1 MKNKIKVN
9 GSRIIYD
16 NGIEY
21 EFRDDGTIIANGGT
35 ANHDSV
41 IFIYGASAKFDGMIP
56 FEAGEYI
63 FTGCPE
69 FGDNDVFACISVSSY
84 EGNIDIYNDIGNGA
98 TVKVPENARIAISII
113 IRKGLKHVDNIK
125 FKPMLRLSDEE
136 DDTFEPYETIS
147 SGGGGST
154 NPNPDASDVKY
165 NGSSVGIKSSTVQ
178 GAITEVAKKV
188 DNKVEKEDGKS
199 LLANTDKEKYD
210 AAQEKAHSHTNEK
223 SLDKIGEDSEGNLTY
238 DGKKIEGGSSETTP
252 SAADVSY
259 DNTASKLKGKT
270 AQAAI
275 DEINTEM
282 SNKVSKETGK
292 ALLANADKE
301 KYDAAEKKA
310 HSHTNEASLDKIGED
325 ESGNLTYGGKKI
337 EGGSSETAP
346 ATDVSYDNTAS
357 KLKSTTVQA
366 AIDEVNTKV
375 ENKVSKET
383 GKSLLAD
390 TDKEKYDAAQE
401 KAHTHQNE
409 ASLDKIGE
417 DSNGNLTYNGNAVG
431 SDSSYTDDEI
441 ESAVKKVLGIE

>member
-16 NGIEY
+16 NGIGY

-147 SGGGGST
+147 SGSGGST

-165 NGSSVGIKSSTVQ
+165 NGSSAGIKSSTVQ

-199 LLANTDKEKYD
+199 LLADTDKEKYD
-210 AAQEKAHSHTNEK
+210 AAQEKAHTHSNES

-238 DGKKIEGGSSETTP
+238 DGKKIEGGSSETVPT
-252 SAADVSY
+252 SASGISY
-259 DNTASKLKGKT
+259 SNKSSKLSAT
-270 AQAAI
+270 DVQAAI
-275 DEINTEM
+275 DEVNSE
-282 SNKVSKETGK
+282 KVSKEEGK
-292 ALLANADKE
+292 SLLADTDKE
-301 KYDAAEKKA
+301 KYDAAEEKA
-310 HSHTNEASLDKIGED
+310 HTHANRSSLDKIGED
-325 ESGNLTYGGKKI
+325 PDGNFTYGGKKI
-337 EGGSSETAP
+337 EGGSSETTPAS
-346 ATDVSYDNTAS
+346 ATDVSYDNAAS

-401 KAHTHQNE
+401 KAHTHTNE

-417 DSNGNLTYNGNAVG
+417 DSNGNLTYNGSAIA

>member
-16 NGIEY
+16 NGIGY

-35 ANHDSV
+35 ANHDSI

-69 FGDNDVFACISVSSY
+69 FGDNNVFACISVSSY
-84 EGNIDIYNDIGNGA
+84 EGNIDIYNDTGNGA
-98 TVKVPENARIAISII
+98 IVKVPENARIAISII

-136 DDTFEPYETIS
+136 DDTFEPYETVS
-147 SGGGGST
+147 SGGSGST
-154 NPNPDASDVKY
+154 NPNPNASDVKY

-210 AAQEKAHSHTNEK
+210 AAEKKAHTHTNEASLDKIGEDNDGNLIYAGEKIKGEIPKSSDITYDNTASKLKSITAQAAIDEVNTKVENKVEKENGKSLLSDADKEKYDAAQEKAHTHSNES

-238 DGKKIEGGSSETTP
+238 DGKKIEGGSSETVPT
-252 SAADVSY
+252 SASGISY
-259 DNTASKLKGKT
+259 SNKSSKL
-270 AQAAI
+270 
-275 DEINTEM
+275 
-282 SNKVSKETGK
+282 S
-292 ALLANADKE
+292 
-301 KYDAAEKKA
+301 
-310 HSHTNEASLDKIGED
+310 
-325 ESGNLTYGGKKI
+325 
-337 EGGSSETAP
+337 
-346 ATDVSYDNTAS
+346 ATD
-357 KLKSTTVQA
+357 VQA
-366 AIDEVNTKV
+366 AIDEVNS
-375 ENKVSKET
+375 EKVSKEE

-401 KAHTHQNE
+401 KAHTHANE
-409 ASLDKIGE
+409 LSLNKIGE
-417 DSNGNLTYNGNAVG
+417 DSNGNLTYNGSAVG